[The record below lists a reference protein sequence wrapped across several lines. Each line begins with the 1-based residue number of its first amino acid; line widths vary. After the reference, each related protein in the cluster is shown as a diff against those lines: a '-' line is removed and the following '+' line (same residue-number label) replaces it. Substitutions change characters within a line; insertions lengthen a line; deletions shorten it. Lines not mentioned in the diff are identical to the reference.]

1 MAKKLAILLSV
12 VIAAATWWQPV
23 PVVAAVPLQQPAPCA
38 VAAAAAL
45 SKAGSSYVWGA
56 KGPYQFDCSGLVYW
70 AWTQAGYNIGRST
83 YDQSRSGVAIGC
95 RLSDLAGP
103 YTTCWEAGDL
113 IFLRYTGGQH
123 VSMYIGNGLFADAYN
138 RSTGVII
145 HNPAA
150 DSFYQAHF
158 WQARRI
164 VDCDGVSIVPS
175 SWYGNP
181 VLSPDLEELPDLLA
195 PVAFTV
201 PQCGD
206 CNDSG
211 AAILPEE
218 AWDGTWD
225 INWFDLGRVFQT
237 VNGWLA
243 WKIGSFFRLLICWM
257 LQMLQILAGILA
269 QAVNIIIA
277 GINGIWKLF
286 LLSWL
291 SAKAWFGALW
301 EMLESIRAMIYSAIA
316 ALSGLAGLVDL
327 GHWLIDVSLL
337 VVAILGRLVLLLG
350 QLVLSA
356 LNLIGWIGGLALGL
370 ILQFQV
376 AIAGT
381 VTPPQLTETHVIYYG
396 VRGLLEGWRD
406 SQVGWILIFLWGLA
420 YVKFVEWLATFLSAG
435 GKAE

>member
-1 MAKKLAILLSV
+1 MAKKVATLLI
-12 VIAAATWWQPV
+12 IALLVAATGWQPT
-23 PVVAAVPLQQPAPCA
+23 PVAAMPALQSAPCA
-38 VAAAAAL
+38 VAASAAL
-45 SKAGSSYVWGA
+45 AKAGLPYVWGA
-56 KGPYQFDCSGLVYW
+56 KGPNTFDCSGLVYW

-83 YDQSRSGVAIGC
+83 LDQVRSGVPIGC

-113 IFLRYTGGQH
+113 IFLRYAGGQH

-138 RSTGVII
+138 TATGVIV

-164 VDCDGVSIVPS
+164 VDCDGVSITPS
-175 SWYGNP
+175 SWYGSP
-181 VLSPDLEELPDLLA
+181 TLSPELEELPDLLA

-201 PQCGD
+201 SQCGD

-225 INWFDLGRVFQT
+225 INWIDLGRVFQT
-237 VNGWLA
+237 VISWLA
-243 WKIGSFFRLLICWM
+243 WQIGSFFRLLICWM
-257 LQMLQILAGILA
+257 LQMLQILAGLLS
-269 QAVNIIIA
+269 QALNLLIA

-301 EMLESIRAMIYSAIA
+301 ELLESIRAMIYGAID
-316 ALSGLAGLVDL
+316 ALAGLAGLADL
-327 GHWLIDVSLL
+327 ARWLLAVAWL
-337 VVAILGRLVLLLG
+337 VIAVLG
-350 QLVLSA
+350 QLVTLLGQIVLSII
-356 LNLIGWIGGLALGL
+356 NLIGWIGGLALGL

-376 AIAGT
+376 SIAGT
-381 VTPPQLTETHVIYYG
+381 ATPVQLTGTHVIYYG

-406 SQVGWILIFLWGLA
+406 SQVGWILVFLWGLA
-420 YVKFVEWLATFLSAG
+420 YVKFIEWLATFLSAG